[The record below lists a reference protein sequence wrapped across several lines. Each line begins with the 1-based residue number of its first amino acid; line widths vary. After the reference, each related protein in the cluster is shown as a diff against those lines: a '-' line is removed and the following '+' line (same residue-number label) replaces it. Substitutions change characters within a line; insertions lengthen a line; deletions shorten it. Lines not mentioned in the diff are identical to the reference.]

1 MLFGAVVKAIEV
13 GLELVRRGRVD
24 VHHVPRRIVGVA
36 DIAGDRR
43 VERHV
48 PRFIVSAVIGR
59 CEVVVAADE
68 EQLHPRVLPHRRGQ
82 IDAGVGDRLIA
93 LFGLVGEPPFVADAA
108 VIVDAV
114 AQFFFSSRR
123 RHTRWTGDWSSDVCS
138 SDLGFTVKF
147 WHIAGVKSL
156 KGAIFENQPFVNAAS
171 DTRFD
176 EVVRAAMDS
185 GWQPLVQSWDRHS
198 GERTYIYAQDLGK
211 DMKVLVVNL
220 ESNEAVVLQ
229 VKVDPKKLNDFIEET
244 NAGHHRN
251 RPTPREETAPQSE
264 NRVELAA
271 ATSPDW
277 DGICLFAQDRK
288 SVV

>member
-1 MLFGAVVKAIEV
+1 MVAAILLPAQNAFAKDDFGKI
-13 GLELVRRGRVD
+13 
-24 VHHVPRRIVGVA
+24 VHHIEA
-36 DIAGDRR
+36 NY
-43 VERHV
+43 HV
-48 PRFIVSAVIGR
+48 
-59 CEVVVAADE
+59 
-68 EQLHPRVLPHRRGQ
+68 HRQHRW
-82 IDAGVGDRLIA
+82 VM
-93 LFGLVGEPPFVADAA
+93 GLA
-108 VIVDAV
+108 
-114 AQFFFSSRR
+114 
-123 RHTRWTGDWSSDVCS
+123 
-138 SDLGFTVKF
+138 GFTVKF

-211 DMKVLVVNL
+211 DLKVLVVNL

-229 VKVDPKKLNDFIEET
+229 VKVDPKKLNGFIEET

-251 RPTPREETAPQSE
+251 RPTQREETAPQSE

-271 ATSPDW
+271 ATSESW
-277 DGICLFAQDRK
+277 DGICLFLQEDPLP
-288 SVV
+288 VTQP

>member
-1 MLFGAVVKAIEV
+1 MKRSKGQFLIVAAMVLAGLALPAQATAKDDFGRI
-13 GLELVRRGRVD
+13 
-24 VHHVPRRIVGVA
+24 VHHIEA
-36 DIAGDRR
+36 KY
-43 VERHV
+43 HV
-48 PRFIVSAVIGR
+48 
-59 CEVVVAADE
+59 
-68 EQLHPRVLPHRRGQ
+68 HRQHRW
-82 IDAGVGDRLIA
+82 VM
-93 LFGLVGEPPFVADAA
+93 GLA
-108 VIVDAV
+108 
-114 AQFFFSSRR
+114 
-123 RHTRWTGDWSSDVCS
+123 
-138 SDLGFTVKF
+138 GFTVKF

-185 GWQPLVQSWDRHS
+185 GWQPLVQSWDRHT

-251 RPTPREETAPQSE
+251 RATPREEAAPQSE
-264 NRVELAA
+264 QNVELAA
-271 ATSPDW
+271 STSPAW
-277 DGICLFAQDRK
+277 DGICLFVQDDAQP
-288 SVV
+288 VTEP